1 MLLVSCFGFI
11 LYFFGNWWICALHGE
26 PVIDSSDHWYL
37 FKNWVLFIIDL
48 QILFI
53 YLYNIHYMYACWVWY
68 GACVCV
74 HSLLSSGQ
82 WRYFIFWPTYL
93 STQNDAKDSAGL
105 VPRTVLAQNR
115 SWANLLKESVK
126 EPKNQLTSGPDN
138 LDSNLGLITQQRWTE
153 EMWMLSLNYKV
164 TDAPSSATLSSVLE
178 VSTTSRFWL
187 DLSDGASE
195 YPLLKT

>member
-1 MLLVSCFGFI
+1 M
-11 LYFFGNWWICALHGE
+11 
-26 PVIDSSDHWYL
+26 
-37 FKNWVLFIIDL
+37 
-48 QILFI
+48 
-53 YLYNIHYMYACWVWY
+53 
-68 GACVCV
+68 
-74 HSLLSSGQ
+74 
-82 WRYFIFWPTYL
+82 
-93 STQNDAKDSAGL
+93 
-105 VPRTVLAQNR
+105 
-115 SWANLLKESVK
+115 K

-187 DLSDGASE
+187 DLSDEASE

>member
-1 MLLVSCFGFI
+1 MHVGGGVVHVYVCTLFSPPGSGDTSF
-11 LYFFGNWWICALHGE
+11 
-26 PVIDSSDHWYL
+26 SD
-37 FKNWVLFIIDL
+37 
-48 QILFI
+48 
-53 YLYNIHYMYACWVWY
+53 
-68 GACVCV
+68 
-74 HSLLSSGQ
+74 
-82 WRYFIFWPTYL
+82 L

-115 SWANLLKESVK
+115 SWVNLLKESVK

-164 TDAPSSATLSSVLE
+164 TDASSSATLSSVLE

>member
-1 MLLVSCFGFI
+1 MLGVVWCMCM
-11 LYFFGNWWICALHGE
+11 CAL
-26 PVIDSSDHWYL
+26 S
-37 FKNWVLFIIDL
+37 
-48 QILFI
+48 
-53 YLYNIHYMYACWVWY
+53 
-68 GACVCV
+68 
-74 HSLLSSGQ
+74 SLL
-82 WRYFIFWPTYL
+82 RAVEILHFLPHL

-115 SWANLLKESVK
+115 SWVNLLKESVK

-187 DLSDGASE
+187 DLSDEASE
-195 YPLLKT
+195 YPLLKI